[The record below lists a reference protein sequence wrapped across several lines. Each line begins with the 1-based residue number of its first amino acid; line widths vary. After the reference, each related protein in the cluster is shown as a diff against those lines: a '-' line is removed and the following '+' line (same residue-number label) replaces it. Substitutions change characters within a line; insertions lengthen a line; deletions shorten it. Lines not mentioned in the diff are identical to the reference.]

1 MECCLNC
8 PDGCGPTTRISWCMF
23 RFHFAPESRSAFRH
37 RSFALYWTAQ
47 LISYLGTF
55 MQQVALGYLIYDLTG
70 SKWLLGTIAA
80 LQMGPSLLLALPAG
94 VLADRV
100 QRRRLIMATQS
111 TALLLAFS
119 LATLI
124 ALHRLQVWEIMV
136 ISVLSGIA
144 VAVEMPTRQAFVIDL
159 VGKGDLPNAIAWN
172 SLVLNG
178 ARVIGP
184 AIGGVAIRL
193 VGVAP
198 IFYYNSLSFLA
209 VIIALLLMR
218 LPSNQRA
225 AGRHPLADL
234 QEGLHYLRHA
244 PSLLLVLALVGVVA
258 TFTMNYAV
266 IMPIFARDVLHLGA
280 DGLGLMW
287 TALGIGAVAGSLTVV
302 RWSRAAVAG
311 PLLLVAAGGAGTATL
326 GLSLSRMALVS
337 VVMLVGMGWST
348 ATFSAS
354 ANSILQ
360 ARVADHVR
368 GRVLSVYS
376 MIFIGTGPVGGLLTA
391 ALAGIGGA
399 PLALFIGG
407 ILCLVITACSIPVFL
422 RQVRIAAPA
431 TSRADRRVS

>member
-1 MECCLNC
+1 
-8 PDGCGPTTRISWCMF
+8 MF
-23 RFHFAPESRSAFRH
+23 RFHMAPESRSAFRH

-70 SKWLLGTIAA
+70 SKWLLGVIAA

-124 ALHRLQVWEIMV
+124 ALHRLEVWEIMV

-159 VGKGDLPNAIAWN
+159 VGKDDLPNAIAWN

-198 IFYYNSLSFLA
+198 IFYYNSVSFLA
-209 VIIALLLMR
+209 VIVALLLMR
-218 LPSNQRA
+218 LPGNQRA
-225 AGRHPLADL
+225 GGRHPLADL
-234 QEGLHYLRHA
+234 QEGLRYLRNA
-244 PSLLLVLALVGVVA
+244 PSLMLVLALVGVVA
-258 TFTMNYAV
+258 TFTMNSAV

-287 TALGIGAVAGSLTVV
+287 TALGVGAVVGSVTVV

-311 PLLLVAAGGAGTATL
+311 PLLLVAAGGAGAAAL
-326 GLSLSRMALVS
+326 GLSLS
-337 VVMLVGMGWST
+337 
-348 ATFSAS
+348 
-354 ANSILQ
+354 
-360 ARVADHVR
+360 RVADHVR

-407 ILCLVITACSIPVFL
+407 VLCLTITACSAPVFL
-422 RQVRIAAPA
+422 RQVRLVAPA
-431 TSRADRRVS
+431 AETTRVDQRVS

>member
-1 MECCLNC
+1 
-8 PDGCGPTTRISWCMF
+8 MF
-23 RFHFAPESRSAFRH
+23 RFHIAPESRSAFRH

-70 SKWLLGTIAA
+70 SKWLLGVIAA

-124 ALHRLQVWEIMV
+124 ALHRLEVWEIMV

-159 VGKGDLPNAIAWN
+159 VGKDDLPNAIAWN

-198 IFYYNSLSFLA
+198 IFYYNSVSFLA
-209 VIIALLLMR
+209 VIVALLLMR
-218 LPSNQRA
+218 LPDNQRA
-225 AGRHPLADL
+225 GSRHPLADL
-234 QEGLHYLRHA
+234 QEGLRYLRHA
-244 PSLLLVLALVGVVA
+244 PSLMLVLALVGVVA
-258 TFTMNYAV
+258 TFTMNSAV

-287 TALGIGAVAGSLTVV
+287 TALGVGAVVGSVTVV

-311 PLLLVAAGGAGTATL
+311 PLLLVAAGGAGAAAL
-326 GLSLSRMALVS
+326 GLSLSRVLPVS
-337 VVMLVGMGWST
+337 VVMLLGLGWST

-407 ILCLVITACSIPVFL
+407 VLCLTITACSAPVFL
-422 RQVRIAAPA
+422 RQVRLVAPA
-431 TSRADRRVS
+431 AETTRVDQRVS